1 MMAQVTIA
9 ANEEIWDLLDDE
21 YIQNYLGDLNVNILF
36 SCVNTNKWADDS
48 WVEKD
53 GTPYH
58 IIKLPYEVVKSMNK
72 EQVRALMLEKT
83 LERLQQVA

>member
-1 MMAQVTIA
+1 MAKVTLA

-21 YIQNYLGDLNVNILF
+21 YIQNFLGDLNVNILF
-36 SCVNTNKWADDS
+36 SCVNTNKWKDDS

-58 IIKLPYEVVKSMNK
+58 IIKLPYDVVKSMNK
-72 EQVRALMLEKT
+72 EQVRALMLEKA
-83 LERLQQVA
+83 LERLQQAA

>member
-1 MMAQVTIA
+1 MAKVTLA

-21 YIQNYLGDLNVNILF
+21 YIQNFLGDLNVNILF
-36 SCVNTNKWADDS
+36 SCVNTNKWKDDS

-72 EQVRALMLEKT
+72 EQVRALML
-83 LERLQQVA
+83 

>member
-1 MMAQVTIA
+1 MAKVTLA

-21 YIQNYLGDLNVNILF
+21 YIQNFLGDLNVNILF
-36 SCVNTNKWADDS
+36 SCVNTNKWKDDS

-83 LERLQQVA
+83 LERLQQAA